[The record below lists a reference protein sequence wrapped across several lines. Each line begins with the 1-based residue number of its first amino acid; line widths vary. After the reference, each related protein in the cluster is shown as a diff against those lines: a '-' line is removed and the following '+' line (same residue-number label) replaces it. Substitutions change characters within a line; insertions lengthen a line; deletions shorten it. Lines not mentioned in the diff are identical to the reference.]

1 MNEQSQKPKN
11 FTGIVVF
18 LTIAINGL
26 IALLFFMPKTDKFSH
41 LDITFLPLLNAVM
54 NSFTF
59 IFLLSALIMIKQK
72 NIKAHRR
79 FIFAAFSTTLV
90 FLISYVTYHSMAAD
104 THFGGEGIIRPIYFF
119 ILITHIVL
127 SAVIVPLALI
137 TLFRGA
143 QMQVERHRKI
153 ARWTMPLWLYVSLT
167 GVIVY
172 MMISPY
178 YS

>member
-1 MNEQSQKPKN
+1 MNEQNQNRKISP
-11 FTGIVVF
+11 
-18 LTIAINGL
+18 
-26 IALLFFMPKTDKFSH
+26 ALLSFNNCHKRLNCFIIFHAKTDKFSH

-104 THFGGEGIIRPIYFF
+104 THFGEKESFVRFTSLF
-119 ILITHIVL
+119 SSHISSYL
-127 SAVIVPLALI
+127 PS
-137 TLFRGA
+137 
-143 QMQVERHRKI
+143 
-153 ARWTMPLWLYVSLT
+153 LYRLH
-167 GVIVY
+167 
-172 MMISPY
+172 
-178 YS
+178 